1 MTLRQQPET
10 AKGTIF
16 ISLEDETGVVQ
27 VICWKSV
34 RDGQRRE
41 LLGARLMAVY
51 GRWQREGD
59 VRNLIAS
66 KLADLT
72 PLLGRLGTASRDFR

>member
-1 MTLRQQPET
+1 M
-10 AKGTIF
+10 
-16 ISLEDETGVVQ
+16 VQ

-51 GRWQREGD
+51 GRWQREGE

-66 KLADLT
+66 KLMDLT
-72 PLLGRLGTASRDFR
+72 PLLGRLGTASRDFK